1 MNAKK
6 FSEAMSELDSKYV
19 DEALNYKKRAQETVW
34 IKRGVMAACL
44 CVVIAAIGVPH
55 ILNSIQDGK
64 NAAEG
69 DSTTNVIA
77 TKATF
82 EAKVLEAQNDTL
94 IVEPLE
100 GTPEHELA
108 KSIAINT
115 EDLAELDTVEYVKR
129 AQAGD
134 TIKVGYLKEDS
145 DISNGVIA
153 VYEIIPLEEVK

>member
-1 MNAKK
+1 M
-6 FSEAMSELDSKYV
+6 
-19 DEALNYKKRAQETVW
+19 
-34 IKRGVMAACL
+34 
-44 CVVIAAIGVPH
+44 
-55 ILNSIQDGK
+55 
-64 NAAEG
+64 
-69 DSTTNVIA
+69 
-77 TKATF
+77 
-82 EAKVLEAQNDTL
+82 

-134 TIKVGYLKEDS
+134 TIKVGYPKEDS

>member
-6 FSEAMSELDSKYV
+6 FSEAMSELDNKYV
-19 DEALNYKKRAQETVW
+19 DEALNYKKKAKKPVW
-34 IKRGVMAACL
+34 LKWGVMAACL
-44 CVVIAAIGVPH
+44 CLVVAAISVPH

-64 NAAEG
+64 NVAGG

-77 TKATF
+77 TKVTF
-82 EAKVLEAQNDTL
+82 EAKVVEVQNDAL

-100 GTPEHELA
+100 GTPERELA
-108 KSIAINT
+108 ESIAIGT
-115 EDLAELDTVEYVKR
+115 GDLAELDTVEYVKR
-129 AQAGD
+129 AQVGD

-153 VYEIIPLEEVK
+153 VYEIIPLEEAK